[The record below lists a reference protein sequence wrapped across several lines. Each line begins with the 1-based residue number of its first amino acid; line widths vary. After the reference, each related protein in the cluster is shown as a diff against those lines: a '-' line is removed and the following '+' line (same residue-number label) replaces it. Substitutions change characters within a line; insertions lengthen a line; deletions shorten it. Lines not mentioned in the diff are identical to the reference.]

1 MRLHRF
7 YVEQKIVEGEILTIN
22 STELV
27 HQVRRVFRLRPG
39 DQVIVFNGTGFDYEC
54 NIDSYGEGNKIG
66 DDSAISLLV
75 VSSRPSRFSPKRRLF
90 LCTAIVKKDT
100 FEWIVEK
107 ATELGVTDIIPIEA
121 ERSEKKALN
130 EDRLRKI
137 VIEACE
143 QSGRGTT
150 PMVHQIMGLGEAA
163 EFLKKEKK
171 GIQILAFHTNGEKM
185 GIVEKSRLQEA
196 SPLVPLAIFIG
207 PEGGWSEKEIE
218 LFHAQSVQIF
228 CLGAQILRTET
239 AVIAT
244 LSRFVFDD

>member
-27 HQVRRVFRLRPG
+27 HQVRRVFRLRSG
-39 DQVIVFNGTGFDYEC
+39 DQVVVFNGTGFDYEC
-54 NIDSYGEGNKIG
+54 KIDSYGEGNKIG
-66 DDSAISLLV
+66 DDSVIRLLV

-107 ATELGVTDIIPIEA
+107 ASELGVTDIIPVEA

-130 EDRLRKI
+130 EDRLKKI
-137 VIEACE
+137 AIEACE

-163 EFLKKEKK
+163 AFLKKEEK
-171 GIQILAFHTNGEKM
+171 GIQVLAFHTNGEKM
-185 GIVEKSRLQEA
+185 GIAERSHLQEA
-196 SPLVPLAIFIG
+196 SPLAIFIG
-207 PEGGWSEKEIE
+207 PEGGWSEKEID
-218 LFHAQSVQIF
+218 LFHANSIPVF
-228 CLGAQILRTET
+228 CLGAQVLRTET
-239 AVIAT
+239 AVIAS
-244 LSRFVFDD
+244 LSRFVFED